1 MEVNLPSLL
10 KAMEEA
16 ARVAAVFQLSEFRT
30 RAPGWGDSKAA
41 RDFVSFVDLESERMI
56 RTVLDRALP
65 GASFYGEE
73 TEKTVGQDYT
83 WIVDPVDGTTNYLSG
98 YDHWCVSI
106 ALYRRDTPRNA
117 TYAAGFSDDASIA
130 GGPDKTAAG
139 TLEAGLILKP
149 TTDELFTA
157 TRGGGAFRNGIRL
170 ETAARLDPAQALIV
184 TGTPFRSP
192 DTVESF
198 HRTVRRVMSLNRD
211 IRRTGSAALDLA
223 YVAAGFFQGF
233 WEVDLAPYDAAAGL
247 ILIRE
252 TGQSTHDF
260 GGRPYD
266 LFHSRGLVAGR
277 IGVAEPLARIVRE
290 EYANVDLV

>member
-1 MEVNLPSLL
+1 MELDLQVLL
-10 KAMEEA
+10 KEMEKA
-16 ARVAAVFQLSEFRT
+16 ARGAAVFQLSEFRT
-30 RAPGWGDSKAA
+30 RAPGWGDAKAA

-65 GASFYGEE
+65 AASFYGEE
-73 TEKTVGQDYT
+73 TEKTLGQDYT

-106 ALYRRDTPRNA
+106 ALYR
-117 TYAAGFSDDASIA
+117 
-130 GGPDKTAAG
+130 GGAPG

-149 TTDELFTA
+149 TTNELFIA
-157 TRGGGAFRNGIRL
+157 TRGGGAFRNGVRL
-170 ETAARLDPAQALIV
+170 ETAVQLDPGQALIV

-192 DTVESF
+192 DTVDSF
-198 HRTVRRVMSLNRD
+198 HRTVRRVMGINRD

-233 WEVDLAPYDAAAGL
+233 WEVDLEPYDAAAGL
-247 ILIRE
+247 ILITE
-252 TGQSTHDF
+252 TGQSTNDF
-260 GGRPYD
+260 AGRPYE

-277 IGVAEPLARIVRE
+277 PGVAEPLARIVRE
-290 EYANVDLV
+290 EYADVDLV

>member
-1 MEVNLPSLL
+1 MMEVNLADLL
-10 KAMEEA
+10 KEMEKA
-16 ARVAAVFQLSEFRT
+16 ARDAAAFHLSEFRT

-56 RTVLDRALP
+56 RAVLDRALP

-73 TEKTVGQDYT
+73 TEKTLGQDYT

-106 ALYRRDTPRNA
+106 ALYRGSGVTSGVGTSA
-117 TYAAGFSDDASIA
+117 STAAS
-130 GGPDKTAAG
+130 PDQAAAG

-149 TTDELFTA
+149 ATDELFTA
-157 TRGGGAFRNGIRL
+157 TRGGGAFRNGNRL
-170 ETAARLDPAQALIV
+170 DSAVRLDPAQALIV

-192 DTVESF
+192 DTVDSF

-247 ILIRE
+247 ILIKE
-252 TGQSTHDF
+252 TGQSANDF
-260 GGRPYD
+260 SGRPYD
-266 LFHSRGLVAGR
+266 LFRSRGLVAGR
-277 IGVAEPLARIVRE
+277 IGVTEPLARIVRE
-290 EYANVDLV
+290 EYADVDLV

>member
-1 MEVNLPSLL
+1 LTMGVDLPTLL
-10 KAMEEA
+10 KEMEKA
-16 ARVAAVFQLSEFRT
+16 ARGAATFQLSEFRT
-30 RAPGWGDSKAA
+30 RPPGWGDSKAA

-106 ALYRRDTPRNA
+106 GLYRG
-117 TYAAGFSDDASIA
+117 AAPGDAAPDDAL
-130 GGPDKTAAG
+130 AG

-149 TTDELFTA
+149 VTDELFTA

-170 ETAARLDPAQALIV
+170 ETAVRLDPAQALIV

-192 DTVESF
+192 DTVDSF
-198 HRTVRRVMSLNRD
+198 HSTVRRVMSLNRD

-247 ILIRE
+247 ILITE
-252 TGQSTHDF
+252 TGQSTKDF
-260 GGRPYD
+260 AGRPYD

-277 IGVAEPLARIVRE
+277 KGVVEPLANIMRE
-290 EYANVDLV
+290 EYLGVDLD

>member
-1 MEVNLPSLL
+1 MELDLIALL
-10 KAMEEA
+10 KEMEKA
-16 ARVAAVFQLSEFRT
+16 ARMAAAFQLSEFRT
-30 RAPGWGDSKAA
+30 RPPGWGDSKAA

-56 RTVLDRALP
+56 RGVLDRALP

-106 ALYRRDTPRNA
+106 ALYRMAASRD
-117 TYAAGFSDDASIA
+117 AGL
-130 GGPDKTAAG
+130 DKTAMG
-139 TLEAGLILKP
+139 TMQAGLILKP
-149 TTDELFTA
+149 TTDELYTA

-170 ETAARLDPAQALIV
+170 ETATGLDPAQALIV

-192 DTVESF
+192 DTVDSF

-223 YVAAGFFQGF
+223 YIAAGFFQGF

-247 ILIRE
+247 ILITE
-252 TGQSTHDF
+252 TGQSTNDF
-260 GGRPYD
+260 AGRPYN
-266 LFHSRGLVAGR
+266 LFRSRGLVAGR
-277 IGVAEPLARIVRE
+277 KGVLEPLASIVRE
-290 EYANVDLV
+290 EYADVDLV